1 MLSIS
6 GSSCACWLVGGRTSY
21 FPQIPTSCQAVCC
34 DTSRKIPHDDSTMTS
49 SVPFAL
55 EAGVL
60 AGLRWGGGPTGLL
73 GNVKGYKQEGPAQL
87 YHDLV
92 CTMCL
97 ASAAQGFEE
106 SGQVGAA
113 RSETA

>member
-1 MLSIS
+1 MPSIS
-6 GSSCACWLVGGRTSY
+6 GNSCACWLVGGRTSY
-21 FPQIPTSCQAVCC
+21 CPQIPTSCQAICE
-34 DTSRKIPHDDSTMTS
+34 TSRKIPHDDSTMTS

-55 EAGVL
+55 EAGV

-73 GNVKGYKQEGPAQL
+73 GNVKGYKEGPAQL
-87 YHDLV
+87 HHNLV

-97 ASAAQGFEE
+97 ASAAHGFEE

-113 RSETA
+113 CSETA